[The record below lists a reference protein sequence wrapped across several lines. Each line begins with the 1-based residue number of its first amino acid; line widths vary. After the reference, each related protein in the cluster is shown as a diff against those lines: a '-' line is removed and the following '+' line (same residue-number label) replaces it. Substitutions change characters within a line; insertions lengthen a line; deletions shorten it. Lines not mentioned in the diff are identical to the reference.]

1 MSVFSNYVTSLN
13 RAGTFGGNDEV
24 RRALV
29 THIAPNYLLRSGM
42 QSRQIIETAVKA
54 AEKKKGERLVRE
66 LSMKL
71 SEQKINCEI
80 DIGSDGTA
88 VVKVE
93 KAGCAIQ

>member
-1 MSVFSNYVTSLN
+1 MLED
-13 RAGTFGGNDEV
+13 AQKQKEEAAEDHKK
-24 RRALV
+24 ALKE
-29 THIAPNYLLRSGM
+29 AQEKAKLD
-42 QSRQIIETAVKA
+42 QETAVKA